1 MLDSISSGFSCRGGG
16 TSHMSSCLALV
27 PSEPPR
33 SELPPT
39 NQQELCT
46 KMMSM
51 LFSMFDGRQ
60 EGNGNRANSGNWN
73 KDLGCSLNVF
83 DTPRQTRENVPPT
96 DTPLTDKPT
105 TGGSGGFGHE
115 KSNVSASEEQVE
127 ACLGDLDKSP
137 TRVRKGRISKKPAA
151 AKPPP
156 KAAKPAAKAP
166 SKAAKPSGKA
176 SSKAKASPKAR
187 ISVSCCLERTRNN
200 WQARTSVGDCR
211 QHSSFSFGAGK
222 AYATSSKAEAACKR
236 HLDEFCKRNKVQCLG
251 KRKSMVL

>member
-1 MLDSISSGFSCRGGG
+1 MLDSISPGFSCRGGG

-27 PSEPPR
+27 LSEPPR
-33 SELPPT
+33 SEPPPT

-73 KDLGCSLNVF
+73 KYLGCSLNVF

-127 ACLGDLDKSP
+127 ACLGDLDK
-137 TRVRKGRISKKPAA
+137 V
-151 AKPPP
+151 PPE
-156 KAAKPAAKAP
+156 
-166 SKAAKPSGKA
+166 SGKVAEA
-176 SSKAKASPKAR
+176 SSS
-187 ISVSCCLERTRNN
+187 
-200 WQARTSVGDCR
+200 
-211 QHSSFSFGAGK
+211 
-222 AYATSSKAEAACKR
+222 
-236 HLDEFCKRNKVQCLG
+236 
-251 KRKSMVL
+251 

>member
-1 MLDSISSGFSCRGGG
+1 MQQNDE
-16 TSHMSSCLALV
+16 HALLRV
-27 PSEPPR
+27 YRAPRRKWEPCKQRELEQRLRLQFECVRHSASNSRERPSDR
-33 SELPPT
+33 HAS
-39 NQQELCT
+39 
-46 KMMSM
+46 
-51 LFSMFDGRQ
+51 
-60 EGNGNRANSGNWN
+60 
-73 KDLGCSLNVF
+73 
-83 DTPRQTRENVPPT
+83 
-96 DTPLTDKPT
+96 LTDKPT

-137 TRVRKGRISKKPAA
+137 TRVWKGRISKKPAA

-176 SSKAKASPKAR
+176 SSKAKASPKAK

-211 QHSSFSFGAGK
+211 LHSSFSFGAGK